1 MELNEKKR
9 NRFLFLELLYK
20 ESNGNTS
27 ARFDMWEVGNELNL
41 ERAETSRI
49 VDYLIGEH
57 LIEPVALGGIIGLT
71 HWGVKEVEEAHENP
85 EKPTEHFLP
94 INIINVGSMN
104 NSTLQQG
111 TNYSTINFQL
121 DESKTIDL
129 ETIIKSLNSIQ
140 KSLNISTDLQ
150 KELISEIQTLE
161 SQRKSPRPK
170 GIIISESLKS
180 IKTILEGATS
190 NIMVPII
197 IDQITKLLS

>member
-1 MELNEKKR
+1 
-9 NRFLFLELLYK
+9 
-20 ESNGNTS
+20 
-27 ARFDMWEVGNELNL
+27 MWEVGNELNL